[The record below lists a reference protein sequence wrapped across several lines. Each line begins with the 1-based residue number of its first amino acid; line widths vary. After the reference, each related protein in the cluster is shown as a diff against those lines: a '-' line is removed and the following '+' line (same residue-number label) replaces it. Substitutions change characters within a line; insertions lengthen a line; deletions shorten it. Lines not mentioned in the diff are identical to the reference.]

1 LQPKDRDRLVRLA
14 KAFGSAA
21 LNGLYKNIAANPELL
36 SKVSAPLD
44 AIERRQTAHLLKLIE
59 SSDEAEYLDRVNR
72 IGGIHVRIGL
82 SPEDYVAG
90 YAAIL
95 GSLVE
100 SAGKLFPWSGKRTAR
115 VCATLLRLCLVDMA
129 LVLSVYDRGAQQK
142 SEEQRRS
149 MQTAIANDA
158 DDLLTG
164 VFKELSGETK
174 TLLHSASTLK
184 QEALSSEKKS
194 SAALTVLAEARTRL
208 IKAAD
213 GSRSFGSSLATVS
226 DSARDM
232 ADRARNATRQGTEAS
247 KVVSAL
253 MESTAGIES
262 IVKLINEIAERT
274 NLLALNAT
282 IEAARAGE
290 AGKGFSIVAQEV
302 KSLATQTAKAT
313 GDITAYVVSMQA
325 ATRDTA
331 SQIGGIVE
339 AIEGMEKTVNSIVT
353 ASNAQT
359 GAVRTVVD
367 DADGAIS
374 AFDELSEALHVNAA
388 SATTTHSTAESV
400 GRTSEEIDQRT
411 GRVHSVIKSFFA
423 RIA

>member
-1 LQPKDRDRLVRLA
+1 LQPKDRERLARLA
-14 KAFGSAA
+14 KASGSVA
-21 LNGLYKNIAANPELL
+21 LNALYKNIAANPELL
-36 SKVSAPLD
+36 AKVSAPLD

-59 SSDEAEYLDRVNR
+59 SPDDAEYLDRADR
-72 IGGIHVRIGL
+72 IGNIHVRIGL

-95 GSLVE
+95 GSLLE
-100 SAGKLFPWSGKRTAR
+100 NAGKLSPWSGKRTAR
-115 VCATLLRLCLVDMA
+115 LAATLVRLCMVDMA
-129 LVLSVYDRGAQQK
+129 MVLSVYDRGAQQK

-149 MQTAIANDA
+149 MQSTIAGDA
-158 DDLLTG
+158 DNLLAG
-164 VFKELSGETK
+164 VFEELSGETRAL
-174 TLLHSASTLK
+174 THSASTLK

-194 SAALTVLAEARTRL
+194 STALAVLEEARARL
-208 IKAAD
+208 VKAAD

-232 ADRARNATRQGTEAS
+232 ADRARDATRQGAEAS
-247 KVVSAL
+247 KVVSVL
-253 MESTAGIES
+253 TESTAGIES
-262 IVKLINEIAERT
+262 IIRLINEIAERT

-331 SQIGGIVE
+331 TQIGGIVE
-339 AIEGMEKTVNSIVT
+339 AIEGMEKTVNSIVA
-353 ASNAQT
+353 ASSEQT
-359 GAVRTVVD
+359 DAVRTVVG

-374 AFDELSEALHVNAA
+374 AFDELGEALRGNAV
-388 SATTTHSTAESV
+388 SATTTHSTAETVRRS
-400 GRTSEEIDQRT
+400 SEEIDQRT
-411 GRVHSVIKSFFA
+411 GRVHSVIKNFFA